1 MTLPRRAALAAPAV
15 LLPLAA
21 SPAWS
26 GASDP
31 ADAVRSAERHA
42 VALGA
47 ALTGLT
53 RRTGAE
59 GWVFHLCETWGPPPF
74 HQHAFAGWGS
84 LSSFHECAPVAGH
97 PVFSESQP
105 ACLALRDG
113 ALSISW
119 R

>member
-1 MTLPRRAALAAPAV
+1 MRTEAMTLTRRAALAAPAV

-74 HQHAFAGWGS
+74 HQHAFAGRMHICFR
-84 LSSFHECAPVAGH
+84 LLIVMRKTFAAPVFF
-97 PVFSESQP
+97 VFFRS
-105 ACLALRDG
+105 
-113 ALSISW
+113 
-119 R
+119 